1 MKANSFSRHHHLAAL
16 DIPILRLGL
25 NQVYAYTIQ
34 HEARQL
40 ILVFD
45 AQWVGGW
52 APLAEIDLVKAMVA
66 ALKIPASGGYFSQW
80 RLPTIC
86 PNVLVVL
93 GDASAAYSS
102 AYAEYFSEATLFSTY
117 SPAAILADTSLKAPV
132 WQVLKQ
138 AMAVLTC
145 PQSA

>member
-1 MKANSFSRHHHLAAL
+1 MKAYSSSRHHHLAAL
-16 DIPILRLGL
+16 DIPVLRLGL

-45 AQWVGGW
+45 AQ
-52 APLAEIDLVKAMVA
+52 LAGDYPVSAEMDLVKAIVA
-66 ALKIPASGGYFSQW
+66 ALKIPASGGYFPQW
-80 RLPTIC
+80 RLPTVC
-86 PNVLVVL
+86 PSVFVVL
-93 GDASAAYSS
+93 GEASSAYSS
-102 AYAEYFSEATLFSTY
+102 AYADYFSKATIFSTY
-117 SPAAILADTSLKAPV
+117 SPAAILADSSLKAPV

-145 PQSA
+145 PQSV